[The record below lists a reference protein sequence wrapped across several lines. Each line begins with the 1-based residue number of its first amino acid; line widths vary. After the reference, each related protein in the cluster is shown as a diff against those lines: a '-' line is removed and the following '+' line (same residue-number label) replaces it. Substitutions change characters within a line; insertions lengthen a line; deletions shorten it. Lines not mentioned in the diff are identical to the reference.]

1 MVRFVGCIIY
11 DGIGLNLMLPFQDST
26 QNMTLNEGIECY
38 RNYLVQNNRKIL
50 IDESGSTLIRDH
62 DATHVI
68 FGLDTTL
75 EEESMLDSWV
85 LWGTQYKFSYLNQYR
100 KLPQLE
106 DFSKNL
112 FKELGISG
120 FFNLL
125 RSVLR
130 NKITVFKRTR
140 KMSKKWPFRVPE
152 DYLEKSILDLRS
164 EYGIDILSLEE
175 RTPKRKLKWSGSF

>member
-1 MVRFVGCIIY
+1 
-11 DGIGLNLMLPFQDST
+11 MLPFQDST
-26 QNMTLNEGIECY
+26 QDMTLKEGIEYY
-38 RNYLVQNNRKIL
+38 RSYLIQNNRKIL
-50 IDESGSTLIRDH
+50 VDGPGSTLIRDH

-85 LWGTQYKFSYLNQYR
+85 IWGTQYKFSYLNQYR
-100 KLPQLE
+100 KLPELIE
-106 DFSKNL
+106 FNKNL
-112 FKELGISG
+112 FKELGVSG
-120 FFNLL
+120 FFKLF

-140 KMSKKWPFRVPE
+140 KMNMKWPFRVPE
-152 DYLEKSILDLRS
+152 EYLEKSILDLRS
-164 EYGIDILSLEE
+164 EYGIDILSLKE

>member
-1 MVRFVGCIIY
+1 LVRFVGSHIY
-11 DGIGLNLMLPFQDST
+11 DGFSLNLVLRFQDRT
-26 QNMTLNEGIECY
+26 QDMTLKEGIECY
-38 RNYLVQNNRKIL
+38 RNYLIQNNRKIL
-50 IDESGSTLIRDH
+50 SDETGSTLIRDH

-75 EEESMLDSWV
+75 EEESMLDTWV

-100 KLPQLE
+100 KLPQLQ

-112 FKELGISG
+112 FKELGING
-120 FFNLL
+120 FFKLFS
-125 RSVLR
+125 SVLG

-140 KMSKKWPFRVPE
+140 KMHKKWPFRFPE
-152 DYLEKSILDLRS
+152 EYLEKSILDLRS
-164 EYGIDILSLEE
+164 EFGIDILSLKE

>member
-1 MVRFVGCIIY
+1 
-11 DGIGLNLMLPFQDST
+11 MLPFQDST
-26 QNMTLNEGIECY
+26 QDMTLKEGIECY
-38 RNYLVQNNRKIL
+38 RDYLIQNNRKIL
-50 IDESGSTLIRDH
+50 VDEHGSTFIRDH

-100 KLPQLE
+100 KLPELKE
-106 DFSKNL
+106 FNKKL
-112 FKELGISG
+112 FKELGLHG
-120 FFNLL
+120 LFKLL
-125 RSVLR
+125 SSVLR
-130 NKITVFKRTR
+130 NKIIIFKRTR
-140 KMSKKWPFRVPE
+140 KMKKKWPYRAPK

-164 EYGIDILSLEE
+164 EYGIDILNSDE

>member
-1 MVRFVGCIIY
+1 
-11 DGIGLNLMLPFQDST
+11 MLPFQDST
-26 QNMTLNEGIECY
+26 QDMTLKEGIECY
-38 RNYLVQNNRKIL
+38 RDYLIQNNRKIL
-50 IDESGSTLIRDH
+50 VDGPGSSLIRDH

-85 LWGTQYKFSYLNQYR
+85 IWGTQYKFSYLNQYR
-100 KLPQLE
+100 KLPDLKE
-106 DFSKNL
+106 FNKNL
-112 FKELGISG
+112 FKELGIKG

-125 RSVLR
+125 GSVLR

-152 DYLEKSILDLRS
+152 EYLEKSILDLRS
-164 EYGIDILSLEE
+164 EYGIEILNINE
-175 RTPKRKLKWSGSF
+175 RMPKKKIDWSGRFDH

>member
-1 MVRFVGCIIY
+1 M
-11 DGIGLNLMLPFQDST
+11 
-26 QNMTLNEGIECY
+26 
-38 RNYLVQNNRKIL
+38 QNNRKIL
-50 IDESGSTLIRDH
+50 IYESGYTLIRDH

-75 EEESMLDSWV
+75 QEESMLDSWV
-85 LWGTQYKFSYLNQYR
+85 LWGTQYKLSYLNQYR

-140 KMSKKWPFRVPE
+140 KMIKKWPFRVPE
-152 DYLEKSILDLRS
+152 EYLEKSVLDLRS

>member
-1 MVRFVGCIIY
+1 
-11 DGIGLNLMLPFQDST
+11 MLPFQDST
-26 QNMTLNEGIECY
+26 QDMTLNEGIECY

-140 KMSKKWPFRVPE
+140 KMSKKWPFRVPD
-152 DYLEKSILDLRS
+152 DYLERSILDLRS
-164 EYGIDILSLEE
+164 EYGIEILNIDE
-175 RTPKRKLKWSGSF
+175 RMPKKKIDWSGRFDY

>member
-1 MVRFVGCIIY
+1 
-11 DGIGLNLMLPFQDST
+11 MLPFQDSS
-26 QNMTLNEGIECY
+26 QDMTLKEGIECY
-38 RNYLVQNNRKIL
+38 RDYLIQNNRKIL
-50 IDESGSTLIRDH
+50 VDEAGSTLIRDH

-100 KLPQLE
+100 KLPQLKE
-106 DFSKNL
+106 FNKNL
-112 FKELGISG
+112 FKELRIGG
-120 FFNLL
+120 FFKLL
-125 RSVLR
+125 NSVLR

-140 KMSKKWPFRVPE
+140 KMNKKWPFRVPE
-152 DYLEKSILDLRS
+152 EYLEKSILDLRS